1 MEERLDLQCQ
11 MVSMMNDDGSI
22 LYRGGGRYHAFTT
35 QRVKGV
41 PNPYRGVVDV
51 TRAWI
56 DEQS

>member
-1 MEERLDLQCQ
+1 
-11 MVSMMNDDGSI
+11 MVSMMNDDGSL